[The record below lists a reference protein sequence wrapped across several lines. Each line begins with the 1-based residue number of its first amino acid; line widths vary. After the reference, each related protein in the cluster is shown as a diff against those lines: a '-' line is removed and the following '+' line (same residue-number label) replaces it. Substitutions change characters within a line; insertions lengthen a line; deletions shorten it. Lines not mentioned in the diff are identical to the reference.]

1 MRAGAKLRIG
11 ITGGIAAGKS
21 TVLTLLREFGFEAF
35 DADRIAHQAY
45 RKGTPGFLAVAARF
59 GPEALSAE
67 TGEIDRRK
75 LGEIVFRDRSAMRDL
90 ETILHPFV
98 RREIEAA
105 LADSDGDAAVEAVKL
120 FEAGL
125 AECFDERW
133 LVCVP
138 EEVALARLVRE
149 RGLSADSALV
159 RIRAQ
164 SDASALNRSRAD
176 WIISGTTGIS
186 ELRRAIAERLGGLRR
201 SVSVE
206 TLNGVQNSES

>member
-1 MRAGAKLRIG
+1 MRAGTKLRIG

-21 TVLTLLREFGFEAF
+21 TALTLLREFGFEVF

-45 RKGTPGFLAVAARF
+45 RKGTPGFLAVVDRF

-75 LGEIVFRDRSAMRDL
+75 LGEIVFRDRSALRDL

-98 RREIEAA
+98 QREIEAA
-105 LADSDGDAAVEAVKL
+105 LANSDRDVAVEAVKL

-138 EEVALARLVRE
+138 EEVALERLVCE
-149 RGLSADSALV
+149 RGFSVDSALA

-164 SDASALNRSRAD
+164 SDDLELNRSRAD
-176 WIISGTTGIS
+176 WIILGTTGLS
-186 ELRRAIAERLGGLRR
+186 ELRRAIADRIGGLRK
-201 SVSVE
+201 SVSA
-206 TLNGVQNSES
+206 GDIK

>member
-1 MRAGAKLRIG
+1 MRAGTKLRIG

-21 TVLTLLREFGFEAF
+21 TALTLLREFGFEVF

-45 RKGTPGFLAVAARF
+45 RKGTPGFLAVVDRF

-67 TGEIDRRK
+67 TGEIDRWK
-75 LGEIVFRDRSAMRDL
+75 LGEIVFRDRSALRDL

-98 RREIEAA
+98 QREIEAA
-105 LADSDGDAAVEAVKL
+105 LANSDRDVAVEAVKL

-138 EEVALARLVRE
+138 EEVALERLVRE
-149 RGLSADSALV
+149 RGFSVDSALA

-164 SDASALNRSRAD
+164 SDGLELNRSRAD
-176 WIISGTTGIS
+176 WIILGTTGLS
-186 ELRRAIAERLGGLRR
+186 ELRRAIADRIGGLRK
-201 SVSVE
+201 SVSM
-206 TLNGVQNSES
+206 GDIK

>member
-1 MRAGAKLRIG
+1 MRIG

-21 TVLTLLREFGFEAF
+21 AVLTLLREFGFEVF

-45 RKGTPGFLAVAARF
+45 RKGTPGFLAVVDRF

-75 LGEIVFRDRSAMRDL
+75 LGEIVFRDRSALRDL
-90 ETILHPFV
+90 EIILHPFV
-98 RREIEAA
+98 QREIEAS
-105 LADSDGDAAVEAVKL
+105 LADSDRDAAVEAVKL

-138 EEVALARLVRE
+138 EEVALERLVRE
-149 RGLSADSALV
+149 RGFSVDSALA

-164 SDASALNRSRAD
+164 SDGLALNRSRAD
-176 WIISGTTGIS
+176 WIILGTTGLS
-186 ELRRAIAERLGGLRR
+186 ELRRAIADRIGGLRK
-201 SVSVE
+201 SVSM
-206 TLNGVQNSES
+206 GDIK

>member
-1 MRAGAKLRIG
+1 MRAGTKLRIG

-21 TVLTLLREFGFEAF
+21 AVLTLLREFGFEVF

-45 RKGTPGFLAVAARF
+45 RKGTPGFLAVVDRF

-75 LGEIVFRDRSAMRDL
+75 LGEIVFRDRSALRDL

-98 RREIEAA
+98 QREIEAA
-105 LADSDGDAAVEAVKL
+105 LANSDRDVAVEAVKL

-133 LVCVP
+133 LVCVQ
-138 EEVALARLVRE
+138 EEVAQERLVRE
-149 RGLSADSALV
+149 RGFSVDSALA

-164 SDASALNRSRAD
+164 SDGLALNRSRAD
-176 WIISGTTGIS
+176 WIILGTTGLS
-186 ELRRAIAERLGGLRR
+186 ELRRAIAERIGGLRK
-201 SVSVE
+201 SVSM
-206 TLNGVQNSES
+206 GDIK

>member
-1 MRAGAKLRIG
+1 MRAGTKLRIG

-21 TVLTLLREFGFEAF
+21 TVLTLLREFGFEVF

-45 RKGTPGFLAVAARF
+45 RKGTPGFLAVVDRF

-75 LGEIVFRDRSAMRDL
+75 LGEIVFRDRSALRDL

-98 RREIEAA
+98 QREIEAA
-105 LADSDGDAAVEAVKL
+105 LADSDRDAAVEAVKL

-138 EEVALARLVRE
+138 EEVALERLVRE
-149 RGLSADSALV
+149 RGFSVDSALA
-159 RIRAQ
+159 RIRTQ
-164 SDASALNRSRAD
+164 SDGLALNRSRAD
-176 WIISGTTGIS
+176 WIILGTTGLS
-186 ELRRAIAERLGGLRR
+186 ELRRAIAERIGGLRKF
-201 SVSVE
+201 VSM
-206 TLNGVQNSES
+206 GDIK

>member
-1 MRAGAKLRIG
+1 MRAGTKLRIG

-21 TVLTLLREFGFEAF
+21 TALTLLREFGFEVF

-45 RKGTPGFLAVAARF
+45 MKGTPGFLAVVDRF

-75 LGEIVFRDRSAMRDL
+75 LGEIVFRDRSALRDL

-98 RREIEAA
+98 QREIEAA
-105 LADSDGDAAVEAVKL
+105 LANSDRDVAVEAVKL

-138 EEVALARLVRE
+138 EEVAQERLVRE
-149 RGLSADSALV
+149 RGFSVDSALA

-164 SDASALNRSRAD
+164 SDGLALNRSRAD
-176 WIISGTTGIS
+176 WIILGTTGLS
-186 ELRRAIAERLGGLRR
+186 ELRRAIADRIGGLRK
-201 SVSVE
+201 SVSA
-206 TLNGVQNSES
+206 GDIK

>member
-21 TVLTLLREFGFEAF
+21 TVLTLLREFGFEVF

-149 RGLSADSALV
+149 RGFSADSALV

-176 WIISGTTGIS
+176 WIISGITGMS
-186 ELRRAIAERLGGLRR
+186 ELRRAIAERIGGLRK
-201 SVSVE
+201 SVSM
-206 TLNGVQNSES
+206 GDIK

>member
-1 MRAGAKLRIG
+1 MRAGTKLRIG

-21 TVLTLLREFGFEAF
+21 AVLTLLREFGFEVF

-45 RKGTPGFLAVAARF
+45 RKGTPGFLAVVDRF

-75 LGEIVFRDRSAMRDL
+75 LGEIVFRDRSALRDL

-98 RREIEAA
+98 QREIEAA
-105 LADSDGDAAVEAVKL
+105 LANSDRDVAVEAVKL

-138 EEVALARLVRE
+138 EEVAQERLVRE
-149 RGLSADSALV
+149 RGFSVDSALA

-164 SDASALNRSRAD
+164 SDGLALNRSRAD
-176 WIISGTTGIS
+176 WIILGTTGLS
-186 ELRRAIAERLGGLRR
+186 ELRRAIVDRIGGLRK
-201 SVSVE
+201 SVSA
-206 TLNGVQNSES
+206 GDIK

>member
-1 MRAGAKLRIG
+1 MRAGTKLRIG

-21 TVLTLLREFGFEAF
+21 TALTLLREFGFEVF

-45 RKGTPGFLAVAARF
+45 RKGTPGFLAVVDRF

-75 LGEIVFRDRSAMRDL
+75 LGEIVFRDRSALRDL

-98 RREIEAA
+98 QREIEAA
-105 LADSDGDAAVEAVKL
+105 LANSDRDVAVEAVKL

-138 EEVALARLVRE
+138 EEVAQERLVRE
-149 RGLSADSALV
+149 RGFSVDSALA
-159 RIRAQ
+159 RIWAQ
-164 SDASALNRSRAD
+164 SDGLALNRSRAD
-176 WIISGTTGIS
+176 WIILGTTGLS
-186 ELRRAIAERLGGLRR
+186 ELRRYR
-201 SVSVE
+201 
-206 TLNGVQNSES
+206 

>member
-1 MRAGAKLRIG
+1 MHAKTKLRIG
-11 ITGGIAAGKS
+11 ITGGITARKS
-21 TVLTLLREFGFEAF
+21 TALTLLREFGFEVF

-45 RKGTPGFLAVAARF
+45 RKGTPGFLAVVDRF

-75 LGEIVFRDRSAMRDL
+75 LGEIVFRDRSALRDL

-98 RREIEAA
+98 QREIEAA
-105 LADSDGDAAVEAVKL
+105 LANSDRDVAVEAVKL

-138 EEVALARLVRE
+138 EEVAQERLVRE
-149 RGLSADSALV
+149 RGFSVDSALA

-164 SDASALNRSRAD
+164 SDGLALNRSRAD
-176 WIISGTTGIS
+176 WIILGTTGLF
-186 ELRRAIAERLGGLRR
+186 ELRCVIAERIGGLRK
-201 SVSVE
+201 SVSM
-206 TLNGVQNSES
+206 GDIK

>member
-149 RGLSADSALV
+149 RGFSADSALV

-176 WIISGTTGIS
+176 WIISGITGMS

-201 SVSVE
+201 PVSVE